1 MWNDW
6 AFPAGIRQGLRV
18 AACGLCL
25 SSPATVLA
33 QSSPA
38 AFTAQGRIEA
48 AGGTMAIGSAASGT
62 VKDVMVVAGGR
73 VKAGQVIVQLNCQPL
88 EAEIEARRAQFDAS
102 QAVFDRV
109 RHGPRA
115 DEIKVAEAAV
125 GYSNARA
132 EEAQKTYQRT
142 QQLHE
147 GVTVTTARILETQR
161 DSRIAA
167 AQLAEAR
174 AKLDLLRAGSRE
186 EDVREAQS
194 RRDSAAADLE
204 NARARLAQCSIRA
217 PVDGVIVD
225 VLANPGEFLSL
236 AVPTTLIRMV
246 ADRAQSV
253 NAEIELRDAAHVCLD
268 QEATVTTETSNLSV
282 HARVVGIVPAVH
294 TRTFAAQGAQPKSND
309 VQTVILNVDP
319 GAVSLPIGWPVAVHF
334 SVCPSKS

>member
-1 MWNDW
+1 
-6 AFPAGIRQGLRV
+6 
-18 AACGLCL
+18 
-25 SSPATVLA
+25 
-33 QSSPA
+33 
-38 AFTAQGRIEA
+38 
-48 AGGTMAIGSAASGT
+48 MAIGSAASGT

-73 VKAGQVIVQLNCQPL
+73 VKAGQVLVELNCQPL
-88 EAEIEARRAQFDAS
+88 EAEIEARSAQSDAA

-109 RHGPRA
+109 RM
-115 DEIKVAEAAV
+115 
-125 GYSNARA
+125 ARA
-132 EEAQKTYQRT
+132 PTKSRSQKRPSVIRTRAPKRRSKTYQRT

-194 RRDSAAADLE
+194 KRDSAAADLE

-217 PVDGVIVD
+217 PSDGIIVD

-236 AVPTTLIRMV
+236 AVPTTLVRMV

-253 NAEIELRDAAHVCLD
+253 SAEIELRDAAHVCLD

-282 HARVVGIVPAVH
+282 HARVIGIVPAVH

-319 GAVSLPIGWPVAVHF
+319 GAASLPIGWPVAVHF

>member
-1 MWNDW
+1 MGSYRTF
-6 AFPAGIRQGLRV
+6 AAGAMHGARV
-18 AACGLCL
+18 AAAGWCL
-25 SSPATVLA
+25 LGPGIALA
-33 QSSPA
+33 QVQTS
-38 AFTAQGRIEA
+38 FTAQGRIEA

-62 VKDVMVVAGGR
+62 IKDVLVRPGER
-73 VKAGQVIVQLNCQPL
+73 VKAGQVLVELNCQPL
-88 EAEIEARRAQFDAS
+88 EAEVEARSAQSNAA

-109 RHGPRA
+109 RNGPRT

-132 EEAQKTYQRT
+132 EEARKTYERT

-186 EDVREAQS
+186 EDVREAQAK
-194 RRDSAAADLE
+194 RNSATADLE

-217 PVDGVIVD
+217 PSDGIIVD

-236 AVPTTLIRMV
+236 AVPTTLIRLV
-246 ADRAQSV
+246 ADHALSV
-253 NAEIELRDAAHVCLD
+253 RAEIELRDAAHVCLD

-282 HARVVGIVPAVH
+282 HARVMAIVPAVH
-294 TRTFAAQGAQPKSND
+294 TRVFAVQGTQTKSND
-309 VQTVILNVDP
+309 VQTVILNVDQ
-319 GAVSLPIGWPVAVHF
+319 AAANLPIGWPVAVHF
-334 SVCPSKS
+334 SACPSKT